1 MIAKKAPRRKDNKSS
16 YGSLVK
22 YIMRLGDDEAKDI
35 EYSKVSNCNF
45 DDTNDIDMT
54 IREVEG
60 TQARNKRSKSDK
72 TFHLVISFPAGERP
86 TDEQLEDIE
95 SEMCRAIGLGD
106 HQRVSALH
114 TDTDNVHLHVA
125 INKVHPLSLKNVELL
140 RDHYMLDE
148 ACALLEERHG
158 LQKDNRIDRGNAK
171 EREYSEHG
179 RAGDMEA
186 HSGLDSF
193 KRWVKERKEPLT
205 EALDKSESWDEL
217 HQAFAKFDLEL
228 RPRGA
233 GLVVSARNQKA
244 FTKASD
250 LGKGF
255 SKGSLEEKLGPYQGP
270 AEKVKAIDPAEQYR
284 KPPKH
289 DGAERSAL
297 WEQFQREK
305 HQNIATKRDLIQAL
319 KDQRQR
325 EVARQRQDYAAR
337 KEAIRKDTLL
347 KGKQKRGVYQQ
358 LAKNH
363 KARTAAAFQ
372 QYKHD
377 LGKIHDTYQVKTWQE
392 WLVDQAADGNTAALS
407 TLRSAARRPKKG
419 AEQFAFMGSD
429 QGQIFTP
436 LKPAVQA
443 NGDVLY
449 TVNGARVR
457 DTGERL
463 RLDAERG
470 GDLASVVRLAR
481 EKYGDHLS
489 VDGDEQFKKA
499 VVEAA
504 VASGQ
509 AVTFAD
515 PAMEQRRQ
523 VLQEVVNAKTEAEQV
538 RGQDENK
545 ADPVQ
550 AWINKRNETRQK
562 TYDIMEHR
570 KFDEKDAGPAIYR
583 GSRKVSEGV
592 TVGLYEKSG
601 VMLVSPLTERQ
612 AERFKRQPVGSPVT
626 LNKRGHVHFQKQER
640 GHGR

>member
-16 YGSLVK
+16 FGALAK
-22 YIMRLGDDEAKDI
+22 YIMRDEKTNEEV
-35 EYSKVSNCNF
+35 EYSRITNCGF
-45 DDTNDIDMT
+45 DSFDLAVKEI
-54 IREVEG
+54 EA
-60 TQARNKRSKSDK
+60 TQARNKRSKADK
-72 TFHLVISFPAGERP
+72 TYHLIISFPAGERP
-86 TDEQLEDIE
+86 TNDQLKDIE
-95 SEMCRAIGLGD
+95 DEMCKAVGLGD

-125 INKVHPLSLKNVELL
+125 INKIHPLSYRNVELL
-140 RDHYMLDE
+140 RDHYRIDE

-158 LQKDNRIDRGNAK
+158 LQRDNRIDRTNSK
-171 EREYSEHG
+171 ERDARETG

-193 KRWVKERKEPLT
+193 KRWIKDRKEPLQK
-205 EALDKSESWDEL
+205 ALEKADSWDEL
-217 HQAFAKFDLEL
+217 HKAFAEHDLEI
-228 RPRGA
+228 RQRGA

-250 LGKGF
+250 LGREF
-255 SKGSLEEKLGPYQGP
+255 SKGQLESKFGQFQEPTEQIRQQEP
-270 AEKVKAIDPAEQYR
+270 AESYR
-284 KPPKH
+284 KPPQH
-289 DGAERSAL
+289 DGAERSEL
-297 WEQFQREK
+297 WEKFQREK
-305 HQNIATKRDLIQAL
+305 HETIAVKKQLLQAV
-319 KDQRQR
+319 KEQRQA
-325 EVARQRQDYAAR
+325 ELDRQRKDYAAR
-337 KEAIRKDTLL
+337 KEAIKRDTLL
-347 KGKQKRGVYQQ
+347 KGRQKREVYQK

-363 KARTAAAFQ
+363 KARSAAAFQ
-372 QYKHD
+372 AYRQQVD
-377 LGKIHDTYQVKTWQE
+377 KIHDTHRIKGWQE

-407 TLRSAARRPKKG
+407 MLRSAARRPKKG
-419 AEQFAFMGSD
+419 AEQFAFIGSD

-463 RLDAERG
+463 RLDVEKG
-470 GDLASVVRLAR
+470 GDLAAVVRLAR

-515 PAMEQRRQ
+515 PAMERRRQ

-538 RGQDENK
+538 RGLDESK

-562 TYDIMEHR
+562 TSDIMEHR

-583 GSRKVSEGV
+583 GSRKVSEGI

-601 VMLVSPLTERQ
+601 VMLVLPLTERQ
-612 AERFKRQPVGSPVT
+612 AKRFKRQPVGSPVT